1 MPLFG
6 DTNTPMT
13 FNPPSRLDRIGPSQI
28 RENMRIA
35 MEHEAIN
42 LAQGRPDFPTAPVVK
57 QAAIDAIAHDH
68 NQYSVTWGLAELR
81 EAIADHVHERHGLTF
96 DPETEITITCGVTE
110 AIVAAML
117 ALVESGDEVIIIE
130 PAHENYVPAVYFAS
144 GTPRFVTLRP
154 PDYAVSLD
162 ELRSAIS
169 PRTRAIILNTPHNPS
184 GHVFTREELNAILA
198 LADQHGIYVV
208 TDEIYDHLYY
218 EPYRHI
224 APATLAPDWKGLV
237 VTGGLSKIYAATGWR
252 LGYVLASK
260 DVTTAIRTVHDYLTI
275 CAPTPFQY
283 AAVTALGLPETY
295 YTDLRARFLRRRD
308 LTMQMLTDSG
318 FKPYVPQGAY
328 YLLADYG
335 PWEHQGDSQS
345 FATRLITEAKV
356 AVVPGSAFYYQ
367 ATDLGQHLVRFA
379 FAKTSQVL
387 KQAGENL
394 AKAFHKR

>member
-81 EAIADHVHERHGLTF
+81 EAIAKHVHERHGLTV
-96 DPETEITITCGVTE
+96 DSETEITITCGVTE

-117 ALVESGDEVIIIE
+117 AIVESGDEVIIIE

-154 PDYAVSLD
+154 PDYAVPLD
-162 ELRSAIS
+162 ELRSAIN
-169 PRTRAIILNTPHNPS
+169 PRTRALILNTPHNPS

-224 APATLAPDWKGLV
+224 APSILAPDWKGLV

-252 LGYVLASK
+252 LGYVLASR
-260 DVTTAIRTVHDYLTI
+260 DVTAAIRTVHDYLTI

-283 AAVTALGLPETY
+283 AAVTALALPETY
-295 YTDLRARFLRRRD
+295 YIDLRARFLRRRD

-318 FKPYVPQGAY
+318 FEPYAPQGAY
-328 YLLADYG
+328 YLLAGYG
-335 PWEHQGDSQS
+335 PWEHKGDSQS

-367 ATDLGQHLVRFA
+367 ATELGQHLVRFA
-379 FAKTSQVL
+379 FAKTSPVL

-394 AKAFHKR
+394 VQAFEHR

>member
-6 DTNTPMT
+6 DANTPMI
-13 FNPPSRLDRIGPSQI
+13 FNSPSRLDRIGPSQI

-81 EAIADHVHERHGLTF
+81 EAIAKHVHERHGITF

-117 ALVESGDEVIIIE
+117 ALVEVGDEVIIIE

-154 PDYAVSLD
+154 PDYALPLD

-184 GHVFTREELNAILA
+184 GHVFMQEELNAILA

-224 APATLAPDWKGLV
+224 APATLAPGWKGLV
-237 VTGGLSKIYAATGWR
+237 ITGGLSKIYAATGWR

-283 AAVTALGLPETY
+283 AAVTALALPESY

-308 LTMQMLTDSG
+308 LTMQMLIDSG
-318 FKPYVPQGAY
+318 FEPYAPQGAY
-328 YLLADYG
+328 YLLAGYG
-335 PWEHQGDSQS
+335 PWKHQGDSQS

-356 AVVPGSAFYYQ
+356 AVVPGGAFYYQ

-394 AKAFHKR
+394 AKAFHNR